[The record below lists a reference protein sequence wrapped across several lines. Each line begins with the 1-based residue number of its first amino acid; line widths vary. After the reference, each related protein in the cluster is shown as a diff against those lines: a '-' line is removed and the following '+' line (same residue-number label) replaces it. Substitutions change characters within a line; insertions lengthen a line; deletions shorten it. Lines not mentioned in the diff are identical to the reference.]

1 MPVLFTRHHLSWLA
15 AVLVAGVAAADP
27 SVVSGVL
34 DGEHTWAGDV
44 RVEGDVWVPP
54 GGRLVVEAGT
64 RVRFA
69 EALSTK
75 TDPVFWHPAT
85 ELAAAGTVEVRGTPE
100 RPVVFEGEGGVAW
113 GGLVAAPGGR
123 LVLRNARILDADEAV
138 LCVAAA
144 CTADAVRIARSQ
156 YGVVAGP
163 GARLEVRDTGVSAAG
178 AGLLD
183 LGSADTGWRD
193 RVSVVVA
200 GDAEALRLA
209 PPARAVS
216 VVAFPEA
223 RQPRV
228 EYVGEYTVARSET
241 WSGEVVV
248 AGRVTVVPGA
258 VLTLAPGTRVLFR
271 RLDTNRDGLGEGEL
285 LVLGGIRS
293 LGEPGRPVVFASAET
308 KPQPGDWDKV
318 SLIASEDPDNRF
330 RYTVFRHGTQ
340 ALHAHFSGF
349 SAEDCLFQD
358 NLRAV
363 QFQESDRAEIL
374 RSVFTGNKQ
383 ALRFRDS
390 TVRVE
395 DSVFFDNLYAVHGF
409 RADLVFRGN
418 TVEGNAL
425 GGLLA
430 KESGVVLAGNRF
442 SRNRDGA
449 RMKEPGTRVRI
460 SGNRFGSAAEDGL
473 SLSRVAG
480 EVAGNRFG
488 PAGLDLVALDR
499 SEVRLAGNRFG
510 PAGRS
515 AVHLQGEGDVDARG
529 NDWGGD
535 PETRIH
541 DRLDEPGLGRVR
553 WEPAARDLEPRVP
566 GAGW

>member
-1 MPVLFTRHHLSWLA
+1 MPVLFPRHHLIWLA
-15 AVLVAGVAAADP
+15 ALLVAGVAAADP

-34 DGEHTWAGDV
+34 DGEHTWAGEV

-54 GGRLVVEAGT
+54 GARLVVASGT
-64 RVRFA
+64 RIRFA
-69 EALSTK
+69 EALSTR
-75 TDPVFWHPAT
+75 TDPVFWHPGT
-85 ELAAAGTVEVRGTPE
+85 ELAAAGTVEVRGTPQ
-100 RPVVFEGEGGVAW
+100 RPVVFGGEGGAAW
-113 GGLVAAPGGR
+113 GGLVAAPGGW
-123 LVLRNARILDADEAV
+123 LILRNARILDAEEAV

-144 CTADAVRIARSQ
+144 CTADGVRIARGQ

-163 GARLEVRDTGVSAAG
+163 GARLDVRDTEVSSAAVG
-178 AGLLD
+178 VLD
-183 LGSADTGWRD
+183 LGAAAPGWTD
-193 RVSVVVA
+193 RVVVTKA
-200 GDAEALRLA
+200 GDADVLRLEA
-209 PPARAVS
+209 PSRELS
-216 VVAFPEA
+216 VVAVPEA

-241 WSGEVVV
+241 WSGDVVV
-248 AGRVTVVPGA
+248 AGRVTVVPDA

-308 KPQPGDWDKV
+308 SPRPGDWDKV
-318 SLIASEDPDNRF
+318 SLIASEDPENRF
-330 RYTVFRHGTQ
+330 RYTVFRHGVQ

-430 KESGVVLAGNRF
+430 KESHVVLAGNRF

-449 RMKEPGTRVRI
+449 RMKDPGARVRV

-473 SLSRVAG
+473 SLSRVGG
-480 EVAGNRFG
+480 EVVDNRFG
-488 PAGLDLVALDR
+488 RAGLDLVALDR
-499 SEVRLAGNRFG
+499 SEVRLTGNRFG
-510 PAGRS
+510 PAGRA
-515 AVHLQGEGDVDARG
+515 AVHLQGGGDVDARG

-541 DRLDEPGLGRVR
+541 DRLDEPGLGRVW

-566 GAGW
+566 AAEW